1 MNPIFKMVLFSV
13 FLPLLNIMNEHTPHG
28 RYTTLFGERY
38 YHIAHYDQ
46 MPPFFMSLVSS
57 ADHWLFI
64 SSTGGLTAGR
74 INADSA
80 LFPYETDDKITAH
93 SELTGSKTLLRLEGE
108 VWEPFSCRS
117 DGRYQRERHLYKN
130 NTGNKLLFEEINHDL
145 GLTMRVMWRTS
156 DRFGFVRSCWL
167 ENGGD
172 KSRHIELLDGVQN
185 VLPYGATAQL
195 QTNLSNLLHAYKRN
209 ELVAEAGL
217 GIFALSAT
225 LSDRAAPSESL
236 KATAVWQTGL
246 DVHGYLLSSAQI
258 DGFRHGRAL
267 TSEQD
272 ICGQA
277 GSYFVYTT
285 LELAPQQSQQWH
297 IVADVNQ
304 DHSAIVRTLHFL
316 KQSPAQI
323 SHEIETHIAQDTAEL
338 AAIVGSADGGQQTAQ
353 ENVATHHF
361 ANTLFNVMR
370 GGIFSDGYNLPT
382 ADIRDFLHT
391 RNRPI
396 AHKYAAELEQLP
408 AQLPLPELIR
418 WAQAQ
423 NDPALL
429 RLCYEY
435 LPLRFSR
442 RHGDPSRPWNQFA
455 INLKKADGSAK
466 LDYQGNWRD
475 IFQNW
480 EPLAR
485 TYPAYLPSIIAKF
498 LNATTADGYNPY
510 RVTRNGIEWEVPEP
524 HNPWANIGYWSDHQI
539 IYLQKLLEMAEQT
552 APGQLSRLLN
562 EPIYSYA
569 NVPYRLRPY
578 AEMLTDWTNTIE
590 FDWAVE
596 ERVNAAVA
604 HLGTDGKLLLDETGH
619 VQHVTLLEKM
629 LVLLLAKLANFVPDG
644 GIWMNTQ
651 RPEWNDANNA
661 LVGKGISVVTAAY
674 LTRFVT
680 FWQGQ
685 LAHETAEQFAVN
697 PTLATLFHQLHTAFQ
712 NAQTHLDAG
721 FTPATR
727 KGLMDE
733 LGTAVS
739 AYRADIY
746 ANGVPSTPAELPR
759 QTIHNFLALTHHYLN
774 QTLRTNLRPDGLAH
788 TYNVLHLSPAGVEI
802 EPLYLMLEGQVALLS
817 AGLLT
822 PAETVQLLQ
831 KMRHSDLY
839 RADQHSYMLYPKRE
853 LAGFLHKN
861 NVPAAKI
868 APLNLVQALQAKGD
882 PALFR
887 QDADGVYHFN
897 GRFHNADDVAT
908 TLDNLAQNPTYAP
921 LVASERKAILS
932 LFEETFNHR
941 AFTGRSGTFFAYEGL
956 GSIYWHMVA
965 KLLLAV
971 QEVYQRAVNE
981 GVDEATCAALA
992 AHYYDIRAG
1001 LGYEK
1006 SPEVYGAFPTDPYS
1020 HTPWGAGAK
1029 QPGMTGQVKE
1039 ELLTRWGE
1047 LGVVVHEGQ
1056 IAFRPTL
1063 LRAEEFLAEPHSFT
1077 YTDVAGHLQTLATP
1091 AQSLAFTFCRLPIVY
1106 VRGQHTQIE
1115 VRFVDG
1121 RTETILGTT
1130 VDKTLSQH
1138 IFQHSQQLHALVV
1151 TTAVS

>member
-1 MNPIFKMVLFSV
+1 MNRHSSAILERHSTD
-13 FLPLLNIMNEHTPHG
+13 TPPTHG
-28 RYTTLFGERY
+28 RYVTLLGERY
-38 YHIAHYDQ
+38 YQIAHYDQ
-46 MPPFFMSLVSS
+46 MPPFFMSLVSP

-74 INADSA
+74 VNADSA
-80 LFPYETDDKITAH
+80 LFPYETDDKITANH
-93 SELTGSKTLLRLEGE
+93 ELTGSKTLLRSGTEM
-108 VWEPFSCRS
+108 WEPFSCRS
-117 DGRYQRERHLYKN
+117 DGLYQQERHLYKN
-130 NTGNKLLFEEINHDL
+130 NLGNKLIFEEINHDW
-145 GLTMRVMWRTS
+145 GVKMRVMWRTS
-156 DRFGFVRSCWL
+156 DQFGFVRSCWL
-167 ENGGD
+167 ENMGD
-172 KSRHIELLDGVQN
+172 ETRQIELLDGVQN
-185 VLPYGATAQL
+185 VLPAGATAQL

-209 ELVAEAGL
+209 ELVDDVGL

-236 KATAVWQTGL
+236 LATAVWQTGL
-246 DVHGYLLSSAQI
+246 TPHGYLLTAGQI
-258 DGFRHGRAL
+258 DGFRHGQPL
-267 TSEQD
+267 TYEKD

-277 GSYFVYTT
+277 GSYLIHTT
-285 LELAPQQSQQWH
+285 LELAPQQSQAWH

-304 DHSAIVRTLHFL
+304 DHSAIVRTVQFL
-316 KQSPAQI
+316 QESSLTQI
-323 SHEIETHIAQDTAEL
+323 AEALEADITAGTAEL

-353 ENVATHHF
+353 ENVSTHHF

-370 GGIFSDGYNLPT
+370 GGIFADGYTLPT
-382 ADIRDFLHT
+382 ADVRDFLHT

-396 AHKYAAELEQLP
+396 AQKYADQLAELS
-408 AQLPLPELIR
+408 AALPLPELIG
-418 WAQAQ
+418 WAKAQ
-423 NDPALL
+423 NDPDLL

-435 LPLRFSR
+435 LPLIFSR

-455 INLKKADGSAK
+455 INLKKPDGSQK

-480 EPLAR
+480 EPLAQ

-510 RVTRNGIEWEVPEP
+510 RVTRNGIEWETPEP
-524 HNPWANIGYWSDHQI
+524 HNPWSNIGYWSDHQI
-539 IYLQKLLEMAEQT
+539 IYLQKLLEMAEKT
-552 APGQLSRLLN
+552 APQQLADLLN
-562 EPIYSYA
+562 EPLFSYA

-578 AEMLTDWTNTIE
+578 EAMLADWTNTLD
-590 FDWAVE
+590 FDWEVE
-596 ERVNAAVA
+596 EAVNTAVS
-604 HLGTDGKLLLDETGH
+604 HIGTDGKLLLDETGK
-619 VQHVTLLEKM
+619 VQHVTMMEKL

-680 FWQGQ
+680 FWQAQ
-685 LAHETAEQFAVN
+685 LAHSSQEGFTINQS
-697 PTLATLFHQLHTAFQ
+697 LATLFNELHETFQ
-712 NAQTHLDAG
+712 NAQPHLDAG

-727 KGLMDE
+727 RELMDE

-739 AYRADIY
+739 TYRADIY
-746 ANGVPSTPAELPR
+746 ANEVTSAQTKLPR
-759 QTIHNFLALTHHYLN
+759 QTIHDFLALTHHYLN
-774 QTLRTNLRPDGLAH
+774 ETLRTNLRPDGLAH
-788 TYNVLHLSPAGVEI
+788 TYNVLHLSPDGVEI

-822 PAETVQLLQ
+822 PAEVVQLLQ

-853 LAGFLHKN
+853 LAGFLQKN
-861 NVPAAKI
+861 NVPAEQADS
-868 APLNLVQALQAKGD
+868 LQLVQALQAQGD
-882 PALFR
+882 PALLS
-887 QDADGVYHFN
+887 QDANGVYHFN
-897 GRFHNADDVAT
+897 GHFHNGDDVAA
-908 TLDNLAQNPTYAP
+908 TLDSLAQNPAYAP
-921 LVASERKAILS
+921 LVTAERKVILD

-971 QEVYQRAVNE
+971 QEVYQQAVAQGE
-981 GVDEATCAALA
+981 DAATIAALA

-1006 SPEVYGAFPTDPYS
+1006 EPSVYGAFPTDPYS

-1047 LGVVVHEGQ
+1047 LGVIVHDGQ
-1056 IAFRPTL
+1056 ISFQPTL
-1063 LRAEEFLAEPHSFT
+1063 LREEEFLAEPSAFS
-1077 YTDVAGHLQTLATP
+1077 YTDVAGQAQTLALP
-1091 AQSLAFTFCRLPIVY
+1091 AHALAFTFCRLPLVY
-1106 VRGQHTQIE
+1106 TRGDVPQIE
-1115 VRFVDG
+1115 LKFSDG
-1121 RTETILGTT
+1121 RVTTVLGTT
-1130 VDKTLSQH
+1130 LDKALAQE
-1138 IFQHSQQLHALVV
+1138 IFAHMGSV
-1151 TTAVS
+1151 TAVFVTVHL

>member
-1 MNPIFKMVLFSV
+1 MNTHSSTHAEPN
-13 FLPLLNIMNEHTPHG
+13 PTPTLLSHG
-28 RYTTLFGERY
+28 RYLTLLGERY
-38 YHIAHYDQ
+38 YQIAHYDQ
-46 MPPFFMSLVSS
+46 MPPFFMSLVSP

-74 INADSA
+74 VNSDSA

-93 SELTGSKTLLRLEGE
+93 HELTGSKTLLRLGAE
-108 VWEPFSCRS
+108 VWEPFSSRS
-117 DGRYQRERHLYKN
+117 DGRYRRERHLYKN
-130 NTGNKLLFEEINHDL
+130 NYGNKLLFEEINHDL
-145 GLTMRVMWRTS
+145 HLTMRVMWRTS

-167 ENGGD
+167 ENNGGE
-172 KSRHIELLDGVQN
+172 SRSIELLDGVQN
-185 VLPYGATAQL
+185 VLPAGATAQL
-195 QTNLSNLLHAYKRN
+195 QTTMSNLLHAYKRS
-209 ELVAEAGL
+209 ELVPDVGL

-236 KATAVWQTGL
+236 RATAVWQTGL
-246 DVHGYLLSSAQI
+246 TPNNYLLSSSQI
-258 DGFRHGRAL
+258 DGFRHGQPL

-277 GSYFVYTT
+277 GSYFVHTT
-285 LELAPQQSQQWH
+285 LNLAPNQSQTWH
-297 IVADVNQ
+297 IVADVQQ
-304 DHSAIVRTLHFL
+304 DHSAIVQTLHFL
-316 KQSPAQI
+316 RQTSPAQI
-323 SHEIETHIAQDTAEL
+323 VEAIETDIAEGTAEL
-338 AAIVGSADGGQQTAQ
+338 AALVGSADGGQQTAQ

-361 ANTLFNVMR
+361 ANTLFNIMR
-370 GGIFSDGYNLPT
+370 GGIFADGYNLPT
-382 ADIRDFLHT
+382 ADVRDFLHT

-396 AHKYAAELEQLP
+396 AQKYAADLANLP
-408 AQLPLPELIR
+408 ASISLEALLS
-418 WAQAQ
+418 WAKAQ
-423 NDPALL
+423 DDPALL
-429 RLCYEY
+429 RLAYEY
-435 LPLRFSR
+435 MPLRFSR

-455 INLKKADGSAK
+455 INLKKPDGTAK

-524 HNPWANIGYWSDHQI
+524 HNPWSNIGYWSDHQI
-539 IYLQKLLEMAEQT
+539 IYLQKLLEMAEQSS
-552 APGQLSRLLN
+552 PQQLADLLN
-562 EPIYSYA
+562 APIYSYA
-569 NVPYRLRPY
+569 NVPYRLKPY
-578 AEMLTDWTNTIE
+578 AAMLANWADTIE
-590 FDWAVE
+590 FDWELEGEIATAVS
-596 ERVNAAVA
+596 
-604 HLGTDGKLLLDETGH
+604 HLGTDGKLVLDETGN
-619 VQHVTLLEKM
+619 VRHVTMMEKM
-629 LVLLLAKLANFVPDG
+629 LALLLAKLANFVPDG

-680 FWQGQ
+680 FWQTQ
-685 LAHETAEQFAVN
+685 LAHTSETTFAVN
-697 PTLATLFHQLHTAFQ
+697 ETLATLFRQLQEAFEQ
-712 NAQTHLDAG
+712 AQPHLEAG

-739 AYRADIY
+739 AYRAAIY
-746 ANGVPSTPAELPR
+746 TNGVPSAQTALPR
-759 QTIHNFLALTHHYLN
+759 ETIHAFLALTHHYLN

-788 TYNVLHLSPAGVEI
+788 TYNVLHLTDDGVEI
-802 EPLYLMLEGQVALLS
+802 ERLYLMLEGQVALLS

-822 PAETVQLLQ
+822 PAETVSLLRA
-831 KMRHSDLY
+831 MRHSELY

-861 NVPAAKI
+861 NVPADQVASLQLI
-868 APLNLVQALQAKGD
+868 QALQAKND
-882 PALFR
+882 PALMR

-897 GRFHNADDVAT
+897 GGFHNADDVVA
-908 TLDNLAQNPTYAP
+908 TLDKLAQNPTYAP
-921 LVASERKAILS
+921 LVANERATILAI
-932 LFEETFNHR
+932 FEETFNHR

-971 QEVYQRAVNE
+971 QEVYQQAIAHGE
-981 GVDEATCAALA
+981 DEAIISALA

-1006 SPEVYGAFPTDPYS
+1006 SPAVYGAFPTDPYS

-1047 LGVVVHEGQ
+1047 LGVLVHEGQ
-1056 IAFRPTL
+1056 IRFQPSL
-1063 LRAEEFLAEPHSFT
+1063 LRAEEFVAEPTEFV
-1077 YTDVAGHLQTLATP
+1077 YTDVAGQTQTLPLP
-1091 AQSLAFTFCRLPIVY
+1091 AEALAFTFCRVPVVY
-1106 VRGQHTQIE
+1106 VRGDDVAQVAVH
-1115 VRFVDG
+1115 FADG
-1121 RTETILGTT
+1121 KVTT
-1130 VDKTLSQH
+1130 TAEMGLDRALSQE
-1138 IFQHSQQLHALVV
+1138 IFGQSGVV
-1151 TTAVS
+1151 TAVVVTIPHM